1 MGGRAHWWG
10 RDSRAEE
17 HRAGLAEGVAVD
29 VPMATPAEDGH
40 CVDGRVPNE
49 RDEEEGTWICWAKP
63 AEFGFLGV
71 F

>member
-10 RDSRAEE
+10 RDSRTEE
-17 HRAGLAEGVAVD
+17 HRAGQAVGVGVD
-29 VPMATPAEDGH
+29 VPMATPAKDGH

-49 RDEEEGTWICWAKP
+49 LGEEEGTSICWAKP